1 MINTQSINKIAF
13 SLSVVLLVLVACNRS
28 TVIKKSVTHN
38 GDKMSVEVYA
48 KIDGKKLHDYKKEF
62 DVTGMTKEE
71 KDAIAKHVMD
81 SIMPPNEGK

>member
-1 MINTQSINKIAF
+1 MNK
-13 SLSVVLLVLVACNRS
+13 SLILLVAAALLVLAACNRS

-71 KDAIAKHVMD
+71 KDAIARHVMD
-81 SIMPPNEGK
+81 SIMPPDADKGNK